1 MFWLAFALI
10 QQWILPNLDQL
21 ATKKSQIILLY
32 EVLALAVPNNVVWCV
47 GFIMVFHSWL
57 NFLAEVLMFADREVC
72 KCSNA
77 IFDFES
83 FIETGGIVRIRHTFG
98 RRGIFQSTSGAS
110 GTFTSLC

>member
-1 MFWLAFALI
+1 MLNHTRTQRVRVDYVIRRLLESVFLFWLAFALI

-57 NFLAEVLMFADREVC
+57 NFLAEVLMFADREV
-72 KCSNA
+72 
-77 IFDFES
+77 
-83 FIETGGIVRIRHTFG
+83 
-98 RRGIFQSTSGAS
+98 
-110 GTFTSLC
+110 